1 MDGVSAAASL
11 IALIETTIRLARAT
25 RAAAQSYANAETG
38 YNELNNFGI
47 QFSGLKLDLLLPSL
61 ETFKEKLKAREFN
74 VNPRDL
80 AAFEVVL
87 RTTISTLN
95 NASSYL
101 HRHNPQGDRFARLKW
116 ALWIEAEATRNIA
129 LVEKRLDLLS
139 RLLQDAALVSPQ
151 RALSSRQLRLQD
163 GEKFIVSDGIYR
175 TQANYKPRGP
185 DDRLVLKGID
195 IFVQSCEQG
204 KNSSR
209 SQRIAGYC
217 QALRGKDDSGSP
229 FQTGFLPCIGF
240 KNGRIVF
247 LLPRNVDWKQ
257 HPASSLLACISN
269 SEGQQLKPAIPLE
282 RRLDLA
288 TQLSEAVLKTHLSG
302 FVHSAI
308 RSETILFLGPPEDF
322 KDEPPED
329 VAWNATP
336 QNPGQEETVS
346 KNKKANDTPEP
357 KPGIFRRMSRIG
369 SFNKSNNANGSQKL
383 PATRDLAPKR
393 QLSLRTKN
401 SLGSLRRWKGGREND
416 IKNNENNKNNDD
428 IHNGPQETG
437 ADEHVAS
444 PDNNHNNTTG
454 DTNGLWD
461 VGPGHGSVY
470 LVGWWSMQAH
480 AGIERMQEQDKGW
493 HRAIYRHPD
502 QWSENTLSHMGHDI
516 YSLGVCLVEIA
527 MWESL
532 LVRKPGMEEED
543 GVGYGEGSFEPS
555 ELLVREAGFK
565 DGRDLRR
572 KGMRSREGQM
582 KVKDALLKIAEE
594 KLPALVGSGYTDVVR
609 ACLTCLDA
617 GASGRHRKWD
627 DGVELEQMDHD
638 SVGKNCAAF
647 KQVVLSRLWNLAAAF
662 AA

>member
-1 MDGVSAAASL
+1 MDGISAAASL
-11 IALIETTIRLARAT
+11 IALIETTIRLAKAT
-25 RAAAQSYANAETG
+25 RAAAQSYATAETA

-74 VNPRDL
+74 VNPNDL
-80 AAFEVVL
+80 ASFEVVL
-87 RTTISTLN
+87 RTTISTLD
-95 NASSYL
+95 NAGSYL

-139 RLLQDAALVSPQ
+139 RLLQDAALVNPQ
-151 RALSSRQLRLQD
+151 TALGSRQLRLQG
-163 GEKFIVSDGIYR
+163 GEKLIVGDGIYHAE
-175 TQANYKPRGP
+175 ANYKPRGP

-195 IFVQSCEQG
+195 ILVQSCEQG

-217 QALRGKDDSGSP
+217 QTLRGKDDSGSP

-257 HPASSLLACISN
+257 HPASSLLALISN
-269 SEGQQLKPAIPLE
+269 SEGQQPKPAIPLE

-288 TQLSEAVLKTHLSG
+288 TQLSEAVLKSHLSG

-322 KDEPPED
+322 KDEPSED
-329 VAWNATP
+329 VALHVTP
-336 QNPGQEETVS
+336 PNPEQEETMS

-369 SFNKSNNANGSQKL
+369 SFMKSNGANGRQTL
-383 PATRDLAPKR
+383 PATIDPAPKR
-393 QLSLRTKN
+393 SLSLRTKN
-401 SLGSLRRWKGGREND
+401 SLGSLRRLKVGRENS

-428 IHNGPQETG
+428 INNGPQATG

-444 PDNNHNNTTG
+444 PDNNTTG

-502 QWSENTLSHMGHDI
+502 QWSENNLSNMGHDI

-532 LVRKPGMEEED
+532 LVRKSGMED
-543 GVGYGEGSFEPS
+543 GGYGEGCFEPS

-572 KGMRSREGQM
+572 KGMRSREGRM

-594 KLPALVGSGYTDVVR
+594 KLPALVGSGYADVVR
-609 ACLTCLDA
+609 ACLTCFDA
-617 GASGRHRKWD
+617 GGSGRRRKWD
-627 DGVELEQMDHD
+627 EGVKFEQMDHD

>member
-1 MDGVSAAASL
+1 MEGVSTAASL
-11 IALIETTIRLARAT
+11 VALIETTIRLARAT

-38 YNELNNFGI
+38 YKELKNFGI

-61 ETFKEKLKAREFN
+61 QTLKEKLQAREFN

-87 RTTISTLN
+87 RTTVSTLDK
-95 NASSYL
+95 ASSYL
-101 HRHNPQGDRFARLKW
+101 QRNNPQGDRFARLKW

-151 RALSSRQLRLQD
+151 KALSSRQLRVKD

-185 DDRLVLKGID
+185 DDRLVLEGID
-195 IFVQSCEQG
+195 ILVQSCEPG

-240 KNGRIVF
+240 KNGRIAF
-247 LLPRNVDWKQ
+247 LLPRNIDWGK
-257 HPASSLLACISN
+257 HPTSSLLALMSN
-269 SEGQQLKPAIPLE
+269 SQGQQLEHAIPLE

-288 TQLSEAVLKTHLSG
+288 TQLSEAVLTTHLSG

-322 KDEPPED
+322 KDVPLEG
-329 VAWNATP
+329 VTLNATLQTP
-336 QNPGQEETVS
+336 SQEVTVGE
-346 KNKKANDTPEP
+346 NKRANDPLEP

-369 SFNKSNNANGSQKL
+369 SFNKSN
-383 PATRDLAPKR
+383 
-393 QLSLRTKN
+393 LRTKN
-401 SLGSLRRWKGGREND
+401 SLGSLRRWKADRENN
-416 IKNNENNKNNDD
+416 IKNSKNNKNNDD
-428 IHNGPQETG
+428 IINGPQAPG
-437 ADEHVAS
+437 PDEHVAS
-444 PDNNHNNTTG
+444 PDNNTIE

-480 AGIERMQEQDKGW
+480 AGMEQLQEQDKGW

-502 QWSENTLSHMGHDI
+502 QWSKNTLSNMGHDI
-516 YSLGVCLVEIA
+516 YSLGVCLFEIA

-532 LVRKPGMEEED
+532 LVRKSELNDDE
-543 GVGYGEGSFEPS
+543 YAEGSFEPS

-565 DGRDLRR
+565 DGQDLTR
-572 KGMRSREGQM
+572 KGMRSRDGQM
-582 KVKDALLKIAEE
+582 KVKNALLKIAEE
-594 KLPALVGSGYTDVVR
+594 KLPALVGSGYADVVR

-617 GASGRHRKWD
+617 DGSGKYRKWD
-627 DGVELEQMDHD
+627 DGVRLDQMDHD
-638 SVGKNCAAF
+638 SVRKNCDAF
-647 KQVVLSRLWNLAAAF
+647 KQVVLSRLWNLATAF